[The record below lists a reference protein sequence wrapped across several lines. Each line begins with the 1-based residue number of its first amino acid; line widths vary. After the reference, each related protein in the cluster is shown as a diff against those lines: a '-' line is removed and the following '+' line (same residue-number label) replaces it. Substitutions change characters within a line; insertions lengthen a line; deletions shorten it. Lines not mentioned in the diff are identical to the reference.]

1 MMGTDYTTTTATAT
15 IPAGQLCVNVT
26 VPIID
31 DAVNEPTETF
41 NVTLTNPSN
50 AVIGDGTGIVTIL
63 DNDPTG
69 STTIT
74 IGDKVF
80 FDANNNGIQD
90 GGSEVGLP
98 GITVNLF
105 NATGG
110 WMGSST
116 TNANGLYSFSSTT
129 ISSLVPG
136 SYRVCFNKPWNYSN
150 VSPKDQGTDDATDSD
165 GNALSG
171 GSTCTDLFTVAAGE
185 TKNTI
190 DVGFNNGVT
199 PTLPTLSI
207 NDITVDESPGNATLQ
222 ICASATST
230 SPITVTYT
238 TSNGTAIAGSD
249 YTSTTATATIPAGQT
264 CVAVN
269 VPILDDN
276 IGEPT
281 ETFTVTL
288 TNPTGATINDG
299 TGIVTILDNDVNCN
313 DITAG
318 SIGINQTICTG
329 GDPAPITSLTPSTT
343 SFSGGV
349 KYQWFCFVG
358 ANPPA
363 SMASATQII
372 GATNASYDPP
382 AGSVTAKKWFRR
394 CAAPNSATCTVF
406 AGESAWVSVDVITC
420 TGPICANITNLYQ
433 VQNTLDNCGASCTNA
448 PYMMILFNQGG
459 CYTANNVY
467 LTEYNDG
474 TAKLQGTATN
484 NTGLVATIDVT
495 LSGKTCTGTPYY
507 ALCTSG
513 GGAAW
518 CYYAT
523 MSGTISVTGFPV
535 MNISSFMHP
544 FQMGN
549 GANLQSNAFGASAWF
564 SSNGVDNQGDFNFEL
579 VSVTSVAVTTSSVCN
594 GTTSTVTANAT
605 GGRPTYT
612 YTWSNGAT
620 TASIN
625 NVTNGTYTV
634 TVTDANGCT
643 ATSSAVANCVVA
655 CNNITNAGTI
665 AANQSGATPFDPA
678 AITQTIAPAGGSG
691 GLEYKWQS
699 STNGT
704 TWTDIAGATA
714 VSYDPTSLTT
724 TTSFRRCTRAVGCT
738 TWLNTNIVTVTVT
751 TGGACDNITNGGSL
765 GFYEYGASPLD
776 PSAMIETAAPTG
788 GSGALEYIWQSS
800 TDNWNWTTITGA
812 TSVSYDPT
820 AITTSTFYH
829 RGVRRANCTDYLYS
843 NSVYKQ
849 VAGSGKT
856 ELAANAAAI
865 NNLTVAP
872 VPAIDYIN
880 VLFEATTEQTINVR
894 VLDITGRLAAAQNV
908 ITTQGSNV
916 VSFDVTQL
924 LPGYYIVELNNGT
937 TKQHA
942 KFVVMR

>member
-1 MMGTDYTTTTATAT
+1 MINEPTESFNVTLSSPTGANINDGTGIVTILDNDNPIQDIPSVSINDVTVTEGVHPTATLQICASATSTSPITVTYTTSNGTATAGTDYTTTTATAT
-15 IPAGQLCVNVT
+15 IPAGQTCVNVT
-26 VPIID
+26 VAIVD
-31 DAVNEPTETF
+31 DLINEPTETF
-41 NVTLTNPSN
+41 NVTLTNPTN

-98 GITVNLF
+98 GITVNLYT
-105 NATGG
+105 ATGG

-129 ISSLVPG
+129 ISSLVAG

-165 GNALSG
+165 ANAFING
-171 GSTCTDLFTVAAGE
+171 TACTDNFTVAAGE

-190 DVGFNNGVT
+190 DAGLNNST
-199 PTLPTLSI
+199 TTTTPTLSI
-207 NDITVDESPGNATLQ
+207 NDITVNESPGNATLQ

-238 TSNGTAIAGSD
+238 TSNATAIASSD

-276 IGEPT
+276 IAEPT
-281 ETFTVTL
+281 ETFNVTL
-288 TNPTGATINDG
+288 SNPTGATINDD

-313 DITAG
+313 DITGG
-318 SIGINQTICTG
+318 SISGNQTICTG
-329 GDPAPITSLTPSTT
+329 GDPAPITSITASTT

-363 SMASATQII
+363 SMASATQIM
-372 GATNASYDPP
+372 GATSASYDPP
-382 AGSVTAKKWFRR
+382 AGSVTTKKWFRR
-394 CAAPNSATCTVF
+394 CAAPNSTTCTTYG
-406 AGESAWVSVDVITC
+406 GESNWVSVDVTTCNAPTC
-420 TGPICANITNLYQ
+420 TNITNLYQ
-433 VQNTLDNCGASCTNA
+433 VQNTVDNCGTSCTNA
-448 PYMMILFNQGG
+448 PYMMMLFNQGG
-459 CYTANNVY
+459 CFTANSVY
-467 LTEYNDG
+467 FTEYNDG
-474 TAKLQGTATN
+474 TAKLQGTASN
-484 NTGLVATIDVT
+484 STGATAIIDVT
-495 LSGKTCTGTPYY
+495 FAGKTCTGTPYY
-507 ALCTSG
+507 GLCTNS

-549 GANLQSNAFGASAWF
+549 GANLQSNAFGASGWF
-564 SSNGVDNQGDFNFEL
+564 SSNGVDNQGDFNFNL
-579 VSVTSVAVTTSSVCN
+579 VTVTSVAVTTNSICN
-594 GTTSTVTANAT
+594 GSTSTITATPT

-612 YTWSNGAT
+612 YAWSNGAT
-620 TASIN
+620 TATIG
-625 NVTNGTYTV
+625 NVANGTYTV

-643 ATSSAVANCVVA
+643 ATSSVTTNCSTGGTCDNV
-655 CNNITNAGTI
+655 TTAGSLGYY
-665 AANQSGATPFDPA
+665 QSGMSPFDPA
-678 AITQTIAPAGGSG
+678 AI
-691 GLEYKWQS
+691 
-699 STNGT
+699 
-704 TWTDIAGATA
+704 
-714 VSYDPTSLTT
+714 V
-724 TTSFRRCTRAVGCT
+724 
-738 TWLNTNIVTVTVT
+738 
-751 TGGACDNITNGGSL
+751 
-765 GFYEYGASPLD
+765 
-776 PSAMIETAAPTG
+776 ETAAPTG
-788 GSGALEYIWQSS
+788 GTGALEYIWQTSS
-800 TDNWNWTTITGA
+800 DNWSWTTISGA
-812 TSVSYDPT
+812 TNISYDPT
-820 AITTSTFYH
+820 AITSSTFYR
-829 RGVRRANCTDYLYS
+829 RGVRRANCTDYIYS
-843 NSVYKQ
+843 SSVYKE
-849 VAGSGKT
+849 VVGSGKT
-856 ELAANAAAI
+856 ELTANAPAI
-865 NNLTVAP
+865 ANLTVAP
-872 VPAIDYIN
+872 VPAIDFIN
-880 VLFEATTEQTINVR
+880 VSFEATTEQTVNVQ
-894 VLDITGRLAAAQNV
+894 VIDITGRLAITQNL
-908 ITTQGSNV
+908 ITTQGSNL

-937 TKQHA
+937 TKQHT